1 MFDPGPDTVTL
12 VKRDPVTDAG
22 APVVDAW
29 GRPTYTERRIPKG
42 RCSWAEHPAI
52 EEIAGTQ
59 VAIVNAVGHLIVDA
73 DTETL
78 TARDAVEFG
87 DRLFEMQGPGVRR
100 DALDGRPDHVR
111 VEARFCE
118 DVSLGEQ
125 VTIIAAGRRG
135 DRGTVEPDGSPV
147 TVVAR
152 AVMLGNGT
160 SAPSASRRYGADG
173 EVLSIDYTVVFDLDT
188 EVRDGDWLIIRGRE
202 CRALVGVQLSQW
214 ADRNQLVVLAQS
226 RVGGLR

>member
-42 RCSWAEHPAI
+42 RCSWAEHPAF
-52 EEIAGTQ
+52 EDIAGTQ
-59 VAIVNAVGHLIVDA
+59 VAVINAVGHLIVDA

-100 DALDGRPDHVR
+100 DALDGNPSHVR
-111 VEARFCE
+111 AEARFCE

-135 DRGTVEPDGSPV
+135 DRGTVEPDGDPV
-147 TVVAR
+147 TVIAR
-152 AVMLGNGT
+152 AVLAGNQRQRFGDT
-160 SAPSASRRYGADG
+160 G
-173 EVLSIDYTVVFDLDT
+173 EVIAAAFTVVLDLD
-188 EVRDGDWLIIRGRE
+188 VQIRDND
-202 CRALVGVQLSQW
+202 
-214 ADRNQLVVLAQS
+214 
-226 RVGGLR
+226 

>member
-29 GRPTYTERRIPKG
+29 GRPTYTERRIPKS
-42 RCSWAEHPAI
+42 RCSWAEHPAF
-52 EEIAGTQ
+52 EDIAGTQ
-59 VAIVNAVGHLIVDA
+59 VAVVNAVGHLIVDT

-87 DRLFEMQGPGVRR
+87 ARLFEMQGPGVRR
-100 DALDGRPDHVR
+100 VDLDGYPSHVR
-111 VEARFCE
+111 AEARFCE

-135 DRGTVEPDGSPV
+135 DRGTVGLDGDPV
-147 TVVAR
+147 TVIAR
-152 AVMLGNGT
+152 AVMVGNQRQRFGDT
-160 SAPSASRRYGADG
+160 G
-173 EVLSIDYTVVFDLDT
+173 EVIAAAFTVVLDLDMQI
-188 EVRDGDWLIIRGRE
+188 RDNDWLIIRGRE

-226 RVGGLR
+226 VKGGIG

>member
-1 MFDPGPDTVTL
+1 MVSMFDPGPDTVTL

-29 GRPTYTERRIPKG
+29 GRPTYTERRIQKG
-42 RCSWAEHPAI
+42 RCSWAEHPAF
-52 EEIAGTQ
+52 EDIAGTQ

-100 DALDGRPDHVR
+100 NDLDGRPSHVR
-111 VEARFCE
+111 AEARFCE

-135 DRGTVEPDGSPV
+135 DRGTVEPDGDPV
-147 TVVAR
+147 TVIAR
-152 AVMLGNGT
+152 AVMVGNQRQRFGDT
-160 SAPSASRRYGADG
+160 G
-173 EVLSIDYTVVFDLDT
+173 EVIAAAFTVVLDLDMQI
-188 EVRDGDWLIIRGRE
+188 RDRDWLIIRGRE

-226 RVGGLR
+226 VKGGIG

>member
-1 MFDPGPDTVTL
+1 MVSMFDPGPDTVTL

-42 RCSWAEHPAI
+42 RCSWAEHPAF
-52 EEIAGTQ
+52 EDIAGTQ
-59 VAIVNAVGHLIVDA
+59 VAVINAVGHLIVDA

-100 DALDGRPDHVR
+100 DALDGNPSHVR
-111 VEARFCE
+111 AEARFCE

-125 VTIIAAGRRG
+125 ATIIAAGRRG
-135 DRGTVEPDGSPV
+135 DRGTVEPDGDPV
-147 TVVAR
+147 TVIAR
-152 AVMLGNGT
+152 AVLAGNQRQRFGDT
-160 SAPSASRRYGADG
+160 G
-173 EVLSIDYTVVFDLDT
+173 EVIAAAFTVVLDLD
-188 EVRDGDWLIIRGRE
+188 VQIRDNDWLIIRGRE

-226 RVGGLR
+226 AKGGIN

>member
-1 MFDPGPDTVTL
+1 MVSMFDPGPDTVTL

-42 RCSWAEHPAI
+42 RCSWAEHPAF
-52 EEIAGTQ
+52 EDIAGTQ

-100 DALDGRPDHVR
+100 DALDGNPSHVR
-111 VEARFCE
+111 AEARFCE

-135 DRGTVEPDGSPV
+135 DRGTVEPDGDPV
-147 TVVAR
+147 TVIAR
-152 AVMLGNGT
+152 AVLAGNQ
-160 SAPSASRRYGADG
+160 RQRFADTG
-173 EVLSIDYTVVFDLDT
+173 EVIAAAFTVVLDLD
-188 EVRDGDWLIIRGRE
+188 VQIRDNDWLIIRGRE

-226 RVGGLR
+226 AKGGIN

>member
-1 MFDPGPDTVTL
+1 MVSMFDPGPDTVTL

-42 RCSWAEHPAI
+42 RCSWAEHPAF
-52 EEIAGTQ
+52 EDIAGTQ
-59 VAIVNAVGHLIVDA
+59 VAVINAVGHLIVDA

-100 DALDGRPDHVR
+100 DALDGNPSHVR
-111 VEARFCE
+111 AEARFCE

-135 DRGTVEPDGSPV
+135 DRGTVEPDGDPA
-147 TVVAR
+147 TVIAR
-152 AVMLGNGT
+152 AVLVGNQRQRFGDT
-160 SAPSASRRYGADG
+160 G
-173 EVLSIDYTVVFDLDT
+173 EVIAAAFTVVLDLDIQI
-188 EVRDGDWLIIRGRE
+188 RDNDWLIIRGRE

-226 RVGGLR
+226 AKGGIS

>member
-42 RCSWAEHPAI
+42 RCSWAEHPAF
-52 EEIAGTQ
+52 EDIAGTQ
-59 VAIVNAVGHLIVDA
+59 VAVINAVGHLIVDA

-100 DALDGRPDHVR
+100 DALDGNPSHVR
-111 VEARFCE
+111 AEARFCE

-135 DRGTVEPDGSPV
+135 DRGTVEPDGDPV
-147 TVVAR
+147 TVIAR
-152 AVMLGNGT
+152 AVLAGNQRQRFGDT
-160 SAPSASRRYGADG
+160 G
-173 EVLSIDYTVVFDLDT
+173 EVIAAAFTVVLDLDIQI
-188 EVRDGDWLIIRGRE
+188 RDNDWLIIRGRE

-226 RVGGLR
+226 AKGGIS

>member
-1 MFDPGPDTVTL
+1 MVSMFDPGPDTVTL

-42 RCSWAEHPAI
+42 RCSWAEHPAF
-52 EEIAGTQ
+52 EDIAGTQ
-59 VAIVNAVGHLIVDA
+59 VAVVNAVGHLIVDT

-100 DALDGRPDHVR
+100 NDLDGRPSHVR
-111 VEARFCE
+111 AEARFCE

-135 DRGTVEPDGSPV
+135 DRGTVEPDGDPV
-147 TVVAR
+147 TVIAR
-152 AVMLGNGT
+152 AVMVGNQRQRFGDT
-160 SAPSASRRYGADG
+160 G
-173 EVLSIDYTVVFDLDT
+173 EVIAAAFTVVLDLDMQI
-188 EVRDGDWLIIRGRE
+188 RDRDWLIIRGRE

-226 RVGGLR
+226 VKGGIS

>member
-1 MFDPGPDTVTL
+1 MVSMFDPGPDTVTL

-42 RCSWAEHPAI
+42 RCSWAEHPAF
-52 EEIAGTQ
+52 EDIAGTQ

-100 DALDGRPDHVR
+100 NDLDGRPSHVR
-111 VEARFCE
+111 AEARFCE

-135 DRGTVEPDGSPV
+135 DRGTVEPDGDPV
-147 TVVAR
+147 TVIAR
-152 AVMLGNGT
+152 AVMVGNQRQRFGDT
-160 SAPSASRRYGADG
+160 G
-173 EVLSIDYTVVFDLDT
+173 EVIAAAFTVVLDLDMQI
-188 EVRDGDWLIIRGRE
+188 RDRDWLIIRGRE

-226 RVGGLR
+226 VKGGIG

>member
-42 RCSWAEHPAI
+42 RCSWAEHPAF
-52 EEIAGTQ
+52 EDIAGTQ
-59 VAIVNAVGHLIVDA
+59 VAVINAVGHLIVDA

-100 DALDGRPDHVR
+100 DALDGNPSHVR
-111 VEARFCE
+111 AEARFCE

-135 DRGTVEPDGSPV
+135 DRGTVEPDGDPV
-147 TVVAR
+147 TVIAR
-152 AVMLGNGT
+152 AVLVGNQRQRFGDT
-160 SAPSASRRYGADG
+160 G
-173 EVLSIDYTVVFDLDT
+173 EVIAAAFTVVLDLD
-188 EVRDGDWLIIRGRE
+188 VQIRDNDWLIIRGRE

-226 RVGGLR
+226 AKGGIN

>member
-22 APVVDAW
+22 APVVDTW
-29 GRPTYTERRIPKG
+29 GRPTYTERRIPKD
-42 RCSWAEHPAI
+42 RCSWAEHPAF
-52 EEIAGTQ
+52 EDIAGTQ
-59 VAIVNAVGHLIVDA
+59 VAIVNAVGHLIVDT

-100 DALDGRPDHVR
+100 NDLDGRPSHVR
-111 VEARFCE
+111 AEARFCE

-135 DRGTVEPDGSPV
+135 DRGTVEPDGDPV
-147 TVVAR
+147 TVIAR
-152 AVMLGNGT
+152 AVMVGNQRQRFGDT
-160 SAPSASRRYGADG
+160 G
-173 EVLSIDYTVVFDLDT
+173 EVIAAAFTVVLDLDMQI
-188 EVRDGDWLIIRGRE
+188 RDRDWLIIRGRE

-226 RVGGLR
+226 VKGGIS

>member
-1 MFDPGPDTVTL
+1 MVSMFDPGPDTVTL

-22 APVVDAW
+22 APVVDTW

-42 RCSWAEHPAI
+42 RCSWAEHPAF
-52 EEIAGTQ
+52 EDIAGTQ
-59 VAIVNAVGHLIVDA
+59 VAVINAVGHLIVDA

-100 DALDGRPDHVR
+100 DALDGNPSHVR
-111 VEARFCE
+111 AEARFCE

-135 DRGTVEPDGSPV
+135 DRGTVEPEGDPV
-147 TVVAR
+147 TVIAR
-152 AVMLGNGT
+152 AVLVGNQRQRFGDT
-160 SAPSASRRYGADG
+160 G
-173 EVLSIDYTVVFDLDT
+173 EVIAAAFTVVLDLD
-188 EVRDGDWLIIRGRE
+188 VQIRDNDWLVIRGRE

-226 RVGGLR
+226 AKGGIS

>member
-1 MFDPGPDTVTL
+1 MVSMFDPGPDTVTL

-42 RCSWAEHPAI
+42 RCSWAEHPAF
-52 EEIAGTQ
+52 EDIAGTQ
-59 VAIVNAVGHLIVDA
+59 VAVVNAVGHLIVDA

-100 DALDGRPDHVR
+100 VDLDGNPSHVR
-111 VEARFCE
+111 AEARFCE

-135 DRGTVEPDGSPV
+135 DRGTVEPDGDPV
-147 TVVAR
+147 TVIAR
-152 AVMLGNGT
+152 AVLVGNQRQRFGDT
-160 SAPSASRRYGADG
+160 G
-173 EVLSIDYTVVFDLDT
+173 EVIAAEFTVVLDLDMQI
-188 EVRDGDWLIIRGRE
+188 RDNDWLIIRGRE

-226 RVGGLR
+226 ATGGIS

>member
-29 GRPTYTERRIPKG
+29 GRPTYTERRIPKD
-42 RCSWAEHPAI
+42 RCSWAEHPAF
-52 EEIAGTQ
+52 EDIAGTQ

-100 DALDGRPDHVR
+100 NDLDGRPSHVR
-111 VEARFCE
+111 AEARFCE

-135 DRGTVEPDGSPV
+135 DRGTVEPDGDPV
-147 TVVAR
+147 TVIAR
-152 AVMLGNGT
+152 AVMVGNQRQRFGDT
-160 SAPSASRRYGADG
+160 G
-173 EVLSIDYTVVFDLDT
+173 EVIAAAFTVVLDLDMQI
-188 EVRDGDWLIIRGRE
+188 RDNDWLIIRGRE

-226 RVGGLR
+226 AKGGIS

>member
-1 MFDPGPDTVTL
+1 M
-12 VKRDPVTDAG
+12 
-22 APVVDAW
+22 
-29 GRPTYTERRIPKG
+29 
-42 RCSWAEHPAI
+42 
-52 EEIAGTQ
+52 
-59 VAIVNAVGHLIVDA
+59 DA

-100 DALDGRPDHVR
+100 DALDGNPSHVR
-111 VEARFCE
+111 AEARFCE

-135 DRGTVEPDGSPV
+135 DRGTVEPDGDPV
-147 TVVAR
+147 TVIAR
-152 AVMLGNGT
+152 AVLAGNQ
-160 SAPSASRRYGADG
+160 RQRFADTG
-173 EVLSIDYTVVFDLDT
+173 EVIAAAFTVVLDLD
-188 EVRDGDWLIIRGRE
+188 VQIRDNDWLIIRGRE

-226 RVGGLR
+226 AKGGIN

>member
-1 MFDPGPDTVTL
+1 MVSMFDPGPDTVTL

-42 RCSWAEHPAI
+42 RCSWAEHPAF
-52 EEIAGTQ
+52 EDIAGTQ
-59 VAIVNAVGHLIVDA
+59 VAIVNAVGHLIVDT

-100 DALDGRPDHVR
+100 NDLDGRPSHVR
-111 VEARFCE
+111 AEARFCE

-135 DRGTVEPDGSPV
+135 DRGTVEPDGDPV
-147 TVVAR
+147 TVIAR
-152 AVMLGNGT
+152 AVMVGNQRQRFGDT
-160 SAPSASRRYGADG
+160 G
-173 EVLSIDYTVVFDLDT
+173 EVIAAAFTVVLDLDMQI
-188 EVRDGDWLIIRGRE
+188 RDNDWLIIRGRE

-214 ADRNQLVVLAQS
+214 TDRNQLVVLAQS
-226 RVGGLR
+226 AKGGIS

>member
-1 MFDPGPDTVTL
+1 MVSMFDPGPDTVTL

-22 APVVDAW
+22 APVVDTW
-29 GRPTYTERRIPKG
+29 GRPTYTERRIPKD
-42 RCSWAEHPAI
+42 RCSWAEHPAF
-52 EEIAGTQ
+52 EDIAGTQ
-59 VAIVNAVGHLIVDA
+59 VAIVNAVGHLIVDT

-100 DALDGRPDHVR
+100 NDLDGRPSHVR
-111 VEARFCE
+111 AEARFCE

-135 DRGTVEPDGSPV
+135 DRGTVEPDGDPV
-147 TVVAR
+147 TVIAR
-152 AVMLGNGT
+152 AVMVGNQRQRFGDT
-160 SAPSASRRYGADG
+160 G
-173 EVLSIDYTVVFDLDT
+173 EVIAAAFTVVLDLDMQI
-188 EVRDGDWLIIRGRE
+188 RDRDWLIIRGRE

-226 RVGGLR
+226 VKGGIS

>member
-1 MFDPGPDTVTL
+1 MVSMFDPGPDTVTL

-22 APVVDAW
+22 APVVDTW
-29 GRPTYTERRIPKG
+29 GRPTYTERRIPKD
-42 RCSWAEHPAI
+42 RCSWAEHPAF
-52 EEIAGTQ
+52 EDIAGTQ
-59 VAIVNAVGHLIVDA
+59 VAVVNAVGHLIVDA

-100 DALDGRPDHVR
+100 NDLDGRPSHVR
-111 VEARFCE
+111 AEARFCE

-135 DRGTVEPDGSPV
+135 DRGTVEPDGDPV
-147 TVVAR
+147 TVIAR
-152 AVMLGNGT
+152 AVLVGNQRQRFGDT
-160 SAPSASRRYGADG
+160 G
-173 EVLSIDYTVVFDLDT
+173 EVIAAEFTVVLDLDMQI
-188 EVRDGDWLIIRGRE
+188 RDRDWLIIRGRE

-226 RVGGLR
+226 VKGGIS

>member
-1 MFDPGPDTVTL
+1 MVSMFDPGPDTVTL

-42 RCSWAEHPAI
+42 RCSWAEHPAF
-52 EEIAGTQ
+52 EDIAGTQ
-59 VAIVNAVGHLIVDA
+59 VAVINAVGHLIVDA

-100 DALDGRPDHVR
+100 DALDGNPSHVR
-111 VEARFCE
+111 AEARFCE

-135 DRGTVEPDGSPV
+135 DRGTVEPDGDPV
-147 TVVAR
+147 TVIAR
-152 AVMLGNGT
+152 AVLAGNQRQRFGDT
-160 SAPSASRRYGADG
+160 G
-173 EVLSIDYTVVFDLDT
+173 EVIAAAFTVVLDLDIQI
-188 EVRDGDWLIIRGRE
+188 RDNDWLIIRGRE

-226 RVGGLR
+226 AKGGIS

>member
-1 MFDPGPDTVTL
+1 MVSMFDPGPDTVTL

-42 RCSWAEHPAI
+42 RCSWAEHPAF
-52 EEIAGTQ
+52 EDIAGTQ
-59 VAIVNAVGHLIVDA
+59 VAVINAVGHLIVDA

-100 DALDGRPDHVR
+100 DALDGNPSHVR
-111 VEARFCE
+111 AEARFCE

-125 VTIIAAGRRG
+125 VAIIAAGRRG
-135 DRGTVEPDGSPV
+135 DRGTVEPDGDPV
-147 TVVAR
+147 TVIAR
-152 AVMLGNGT
+152 AVLVGNQRQRFGDT
-160 SAPSASRRYGADG
+160 G
-173 EVLSIDYTVVFDLDT
+173 EVIAAAFTVVLDLD
-188 EVRDGDWLIIRGRE
+188 VQIRDNDWLIIRGRE

-226 RVGGLR
+226 AKGGIS

>member
-1 MFDPGPDTVTL
+1 MVSMFDPGPDTVTL

-42 RCSWAEHPAI
+42 RCSWAEHPAF
-52 EEIAGTQ
+52 EDIAGTQ

-100 DALDGRPDHVR
+100 NDLDGRPSHVR
-111 VEARFCE
+111 AEARFCE

-135 DRGTVEPDGSPV
+135 DRGTVEPDGDPV
-147 TVVAR
+147 TVIAR
-152 AVMLGNGT
+152 AVMVGNQRQRFGDT
-160 SAPSASRRYGADG
+160 G
-173 EVLSIDYTVVFDLDT
+173 EVIAAAFTVVLDLDMQI
-188 EVRDGDWLIIRGRE
+188 RDRDWLIIRGRE

-226 RVGGLR
+226 AKGGIG

>member
-42 RCSWAEHPAI
+42 RCSWAEHPAF
-52 EEIAGTQ
+52 EDIAGTQ

-100 DALDGRPDHVR
+100 NDLDGRPSHVR
-111 VEARFCE
+111 AEARFCE

-135 DRGTVEPDGSPV
+135 DRGTVEPDGDPV
-147 TVVAR
+147 TVIAR
-152 AVMLGNGT
+152 AVMVGNQRQRFGDT
-160 SAPSASRRYGADG
+160 G
-173 EVLSIDYTVVFDLDT
+173 EVIAAAFTVVLDLDMQI
-188 EVRDGDWLIIRGRE
+188 RDRDWLIIRGRE

-226 RVGGLR
+226 AKGGIG